1 MLARVRPAAPPAAVG
16 IAAAPLA
23 PAVRRPSVYL
33 TALRGVRRDPFAIA
47 ALVILAIISIAAI
60 GGQALVPYDPADQD
74 YSMLRRPPFWDA
86 RGSAAHLL
94 GTDALGRDIL
104 SRLIVGAQVSAAVGV
119 SVILLAGIFGTLLG
133 LGAGFVGGRI
143 DTFVVAVID
152 VVLSFPSL
160 LLALTIVAVLGPNI
174 YTLIAALSMRAWVV
188 YARVARGQALAL
200 TRFQFVEAARALGA
214 PAPRVM
220 LGHLLPNLLPSI
232 LTIAVLELARVV
244 LAESSLSF
252 LGLGIQPPGI
262 SWGLMLAE
270 GRNYM
275 LSANWLV
282 TLPGLA
288 IALTVLSVNILSS
301 HVRRVLDPFQRG
313 RVESET
319 RA

>member
-1 MLARVRPAAPPAAVG
+1 
-16 IAAAPLA
+16 
-23 PAVRRPSVYL
+23 VRRPSVYL

-47 ALVILAIISIAAI
+47 ALVILATISIAAI

-74 YSMLRRPPFWDA
+74 YSMLRKPPAWSTG
-86 RGSAAHLL
+86 GSPAHLF

-104 SRLIVGAQVSAAVGV
+104 SRLIVGAQVSASVGV
-119 SVILLAGIFGTLLG
+119 SVILLAGILGTLLG
-133 LGAGFVGGRI
+133 LGAGFIGGRL
-143 DTFVVAVID
+143 DTIVVAVID

-188 YARVARGQALAL
+188 YARVARGQALVL
-200 TRFQFVEAARALGA
+200 TRFQFIEAARALGA
-214 PAPRVM
+214 SAPRVM